1 MIGSRHGWAAPAL
14 AAAIVALSPTAL
26 SAAPPD
32 LDCELGYDGLRF
44 YATALPGA
52 ETGHEGGFDFVTVS
66 EPDRWIARIFITTPD
81 HRAHPAVV
89 QRTQRKQVT
98 EVWTA
103 DSKGCGFGNS
113 GEFTILMNDMKSGDT
128 ELTNAS
134 RVEVEER
141 KREKSPLT
149 P

>member
-1 MIGSRHGWAAPAL
+1 MGPRRCWAL
-14 AAAIVALSPTAL
+14 ALALASALLVSPAAVR
-26 SAAPPD
+26 AAPPN
-32 LDCELGYDGLRF
+32 LDCELGYEGLRF

-81 HRAHPAVV
+81 HAAHPAVV

-98 EVWTA
+98 DVWTA

-113 GEFTILMNDMKSGDT
+113 GQFTILMNDMKSGDT
-128 ELTNAS
+128 EMTNAS

>member
-1 MIGSRHGWAAPAL
+1 MGRRRRWAL
-14 AAAIVALSPTAL
+14 ALVSAIVVSPVIAR
-26 SAAPPD
+26 AAPPN
-32 LDCELGYDGLRF
+32 LDCELGYEGLRF

-66 EPDRWIARIFITTPD
+66 EPDLWIARIFITTESHP
-81 HRAHPAVV
+81 AHPAVV

-98 EVWTA
+98 DVWTA

-113 GEFTILMNDMKSGDT
+113 GQFTILMNDMKSGDT

-141 KREKSPLT
+141 KRQQSPLT

>member
-1 MIGSRHGWAAPAL
+1 MGARRGWALALASALLVAPA
-14 AAAIVALSPTAL
+14 AVH
-26 SAAPPD
+26 AAPPN
-32 LDCELGYDGLRF
+32 LDCELGYEGLRF
-44 YATALPGA
+44 YAQALPGA
-52 ETGHEGGFDFVTVS
+52 ETGNEGGFDFVTVS
-66 EPDRWIARIFITTPD
+66 EPDRWIARIFITTPS
-81 HRAHPAVV
+81 HAAHPAVV

-98 EVWTA
+98 DVWTA

-113 GEFTILMNDMKSGDT
+113 GQFAILMNDMKSGDT

-141 KREKSPLT
+141 RREKSPLA

>member
-1 MIGSRHGWAAPAL
+1 MTGPCHRSAL
-14 AAAIVALSPTAL
+14 ALAGVLAFS
-26 SAAPPD
+26 SAAAAKPPD
-32 LDCELGYDGLRF
+32 LDCSLGYDGLRF
-44 YATALPGA
+44 YAQSLPGA

-66 EPDRWIARIFITTPD
+66 EPDRWIARIFITTPT
-81 HRAHPAVV
+81 HPAHPAVT

-113 GEFTILMNDMKSGDT
+113 GQFAILMEDMKSGDT
-128 ELTNAS
+128 ELTNKS

-141 KREKSPLT
+141 KRQQSPLA

>member
-1 MIGSRHGWAAPAL
+1 MTGRRHRWAL
-14 AAAIVALSPTAL
+14 ALAGALAVSPTAVR
-26 SAAPPD
+26 ATPPN
-32 LDCELGYDGLRF
+32 LDCELGYEGLRF
-44 YATALPGA
+44 YAQALPGA
-52 ETGHEGGFDFVTVS
+52 EKGHEGGFDFVTVS

-81 HRAHPAVV
+81 HAAHPAVV

-98 EVWTA
+98 DVWTA

-113 GEFTILMNDMKSGDT
+113 GQFAILMNDMKSGDT

-134 RVEVEER
+134 RVEVEKR
-141 KREKSPLT
+141 KREASPLA